1 MAARFPR
8 RRSRGPVQV
17 LGPCRRRPLRW
28 PAVPLG
34 SRGLTDPRPTRP
46 GSEHDPTGRSGV
58 PVPVRDDEVLFTER
72 PVVLAR
78 QYWEL
83 STSGGGA
90 ALASTRGSRTSAA
103 SGDIRDGSGNC
114 GPACQVLGAEIWPF
128 PASRTRPVTVRAAG
142 PSSQAITGATCS
154 AASGS
159 SPGLAPGLAGAS
171 PSHSVRRVRA
181 TGATALT
188 VAPYRPSSS
197 APTRASMATP
207 ALAAL

>member
-1 MAARFPR
+1 MLNFFFA
-8 RRSRGPVQV
+8 
-17 LGPCRRRPLRW
+17 
-28 PAVPLG
+28 
-34 SRGLTDPRPTRP
+34 
-46 GSEHDPTGRSGV
+46 
-58 PVPVRDDEVLFTER
+58 ER
-72 PVVLAR
+72 TVVLAAADSVNASR
-78 QYWEL
+78 GIQLTSHQVLAGQDWEL

-103 SGDIRDGSGNC
+103 SGDIREGSGNC
-114 GPACQVLGAEIWPF
+114 GPGCQGLGAEIWPF

-159 SPGLAPGLAGAS
+159 SPGLAGAS

-197 APTRASMATP
+197 APTRASMAT
-207 ALAAL
+207 AALVALYAASARKP